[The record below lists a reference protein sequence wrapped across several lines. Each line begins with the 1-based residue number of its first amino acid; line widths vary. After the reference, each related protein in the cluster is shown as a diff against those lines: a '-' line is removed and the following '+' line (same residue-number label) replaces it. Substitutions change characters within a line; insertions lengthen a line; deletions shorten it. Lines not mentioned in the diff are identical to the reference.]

1 MDRLE
6 HTVLVIFGI
15 TGDLSRRKLLPALY
29 RLEEA
34 RLLPE
39 GFMIA
44 GISRKGTTIDDIVGL
59 VRSSIGPR
67 ADETVLSRISA
78 AVSVVHMRMD
88 APDDYGALIDHLAT
102 LERNAGHRLA
112 RLYYL
117 AIPSTLFAAVT
128 ERLGERDLNIFRE
141 GEAVSRFL
149 IEKPFG
155 YSLDSARRLI
165 GDLEARF
172 KPSQIYRI
180 DHYLAKET
188 AQNILAFRFEN
199 PIFCRSWNNRHISHI
214 MVTAVES
221 IGIEG
226 RTSFYEGMGA
236 LRDLVQSHLLQ
247 LLALVTMRRPKSMK
261 DEDIHA
267 EKEYILSRI
276 RPPAPENMREQTVR
290 GQYGS
295 YRSETG
301 NPNSLTET
309 YAAVRLSIDTEE
321 WNGVPVFIR
330 TGKAIAEKVT
340 EINVVFSSD
349 DPAGRKNILTIRL
362 QPNEGIVIDLA
373 IKRPGFDY
381 AMEEVQLD
389 FCYQDKLALAHPDAY
404 ERVLYDAVRGDRS
417 LFASSEEVLQ
427 CWRITEPI
435 LQAWSEPG
443 FPLETYPN
451 NSWGPS
457 AADVLIGNTGMA
469 WLTDT
474 HNVCTVPRIVREPK

>member
-1 MDRLE
+1 MNRLE
-6 HTVLVIFGI
+6 HTILVIFGI

-34 RLLPE
+34 RLLPD
-39 GFMIA
+39 GFKIA
-44 GISRKGTTIDDIVGL
+44 GISRRGTKAGDIVDL
-59 VRSSIGPR
+59 MRSAIGPQ
-67 ADETVLSRISA
+67 ADESVLARITA
-78 AVSVVHMRMD
+78 ALSVVHMRMD
-88 APDDYGALIDHLAT
+88 VPDDYGALIDQLAS
-102 LERNAGHRLA
+102 LERDSGHSLT

-128 ERLGERDLNIFRE
+128 GRLGEKDLNVLRNGSEI
-141 GEAVSRFL
+141 SRYL

-155 YSLDSARRLI
+155 YSLDSARQLI
-165 GDLEARF
+165 QDLESHFTPR
-172 KPSQIYRI
+172 QIFRI

-261 DEDIHA
+261 DEDVHA
-267 EKEYILSRI
+267 EKEYILSRM
-276 RPPAPENMREQTVR
+276 RPPAADRMREETVR
-290 GQYGS
+290 GQYAT
-295 YRSETG
+295 YRSDTG
-301 NPNSLTET
+301 IADSLTET

-321 WNGVPVFIR
+321 WQGVPVFVR

-349 DPAGRKNILTIRL
+349 DPSGRKNVLTIRL

-373 IKRPGFDY
+373 IKRPGFEY

-404 ERVLYDAVRGDRS
+404 ERVLYDAIRGDRS

-427 CWRITEPI
+427 CWRVTEPI
-435 LQAWSEPG
+435 LAAWGEPG

-451 NSWGPS
+451 NSWGP
-457 AADVLIGNTGMA
+457 AGADALIGKTGMS
-469 WLTDT
+469 WLTDA
-474 HNVCTVPRIVREPK
+474 HNVCTMPRRVAARD